1 MDRRHLLMLGATGG
15 FSTLGPLSEILAKE
29 KDSRI
34 RIAVKY
40 SMIQE
45 PVSVLDKF
53 DILKSAGFQGVEI
66 TIAQRKDLREILR
79 GVDATGVV
87 VHGVVHGSSDN
98 YQDALNLCNAV
109 GGDAVLVV
117 ARLKPEVRYEEN
129 FKLAQDF
136 IRDAIPQA
144 ERLGIR
150 LLVENVRGSF
160 LKKAEEMARFIDE
173 LKSPMVGAYFDT
185 GNAISWTEQS
195 AEHWVRVLGRRI
207 VKLDIKDRGHH
218 EFGDPRT
225 KRQEVL
231 GTDGGEVHWQN
242 VRKELK
248 EINFTGWVTAE
259 VKGGNEPRLKRAA
272 KWMHSILGLG

>member
-1 MDRRHLLMLGATGG
+1 MERRHLLMLGATGG
-15 FSTLGPLSEILAKE
+15 FSTLGPLPEILAKK

-45 PVSVLDKF
+45 SVSVLEKF
-53 DILKSAGFQGVEI
+53 DILKSAGLQGVEI

-98 YQDALNLCNAV
+98 YQDALNLCKAV

-117 ARLKPEVRYEEN
+117 ARLKPEVGYEEN

-185 GNAISWTEQS
+185 GNAISWTE
-195 AEHWVRVLGRRI
+195 
-207 VKLDIKDRGHH
+207 
-218 EFGDPRT
+218 
-225 KRQEVL
+225 
-231 GTDGGEVHWQN
+231 
-242 VRKELK
+242 
-248 EINFTGWVTAE
+248 
-259 VKGGNEPRLKRAA
+259 
-272 KWMHSILGLG
+272 